1 MRLKIPQR
9 VKDKIKAGRV
19 KAAAPP
25 PQKSTKST
33 PPKSPKSIA
42 PQPKKSTRVD
52 GLPPKKSKYSPNPY
66 RNKKTGQHTGKDGL
80 TQAERWQGIDP
91 KGVKAPDPLQGFI
104 HWYNDLEPHILKSN
118 NRWELW
124 RLTEAQARI
133 IEATLKVNQETGFFD
148 HELLLSVSPRR
159 HGKSISFAML
169 TIYTL
174 MSRANHL
181 IRLLGSTTEA
191 SNKTQFHLVSKIIEN
206 SPKIKY
212 RFYPL
217 KKYITLSEIRYKNQ
231 STISVG
237 SGFRATTAFGEKVN
251 ILWVSDFH
259 SFMDLD
265 SYNAL
270 SAATLDSENSQIWID
285 SNVDAIDGPVHQLQQ
300 ESKHDPQMFHHQIV
314 YENWPDFEQRAPK
327 WINRQKAKRLEK
339 TSLPAAFLRDVL
351 GKRSEQKNAL
361 FPLEIR
367 EQCQEPYTLPIHNLE
382 QITRGRAYKIG
393 AGLDRSKSFS
403 TAFGSDATVWSV
415 VCKVASPRHGQ
426 AEYWLLSQT
435 IFKVNTAQIIKKQI
449 LHDHEKYKLDNS
461 ILENYEITD
470 LSPWLSS
477 QGIEH
482 ETLSATEKLQTSVF
496 SEMFRIFN
504 EKRFHYPQ
512 DSKQFDSELSTFTYV
527 QKKGGRGFGF
537 GHSSRK
543 FHDDTVYSAGYAIHS
558 LRSMILH
565 SYNLS
570 AIQCLNKSP
579 RRNFCYLMGGEM
591 ILPGCSPACRA
602 HHEVENMFRE
612 YLQFDLESDMSLV
625 EFFYN
630 KVILTGPRI
639 RMAC

>member
-1 MRLKIPQR
+1 
-9 VKDKIKAGRV
+9 
-19 KAAAPP
+19 
-25 PQKSTKST
+25 
-33 PPKSPKSIA
+33 
-42 PQPKKSTRVD
+42 
-52 GLPPKKSKYSPNPY
+52 
-66 RNKKTGQHTGKDGL
+66 
-80 TQAERWQGIDP
+80 
-91 KGVKAPDPLQGFI
+91 
-104 HWYNDLEPHILKSN
+104 LKSN
-118 NRWELW
+118 NRWEPW
-124 RLTEAQARI
+124 GLTEPQARI
-133 IEATLKVNQETGFFD
+133 IEATLKVNQDTGQFD

-159 HGKSISFAML
+159 HGKTIAFCML
-169 TIYTL
+169 CIFTL
-174 MSRANHL
+174 MSRANHF
-181 IRLLGSTTEA
+181 IYLLGSTTDA
-191 SNKTQFHLVSKIIEN
+191 SQKTQFSLITRIIEN

-237 SGFRATTAFGEKVN
+237 SGFSATTSYGLKVN
-251 ILWVSDFH
+251 VLYCVDFH
-259 SFMDLD
+259 SFVSLE

-270 SAATLDSENSQIWID
+270 SAATLDSENSQILID
-285 SNVDAIDGPVHQLQQ
+285 SNVDQIDGPVHQL
-300 ESKHDPQMFHHQIV
+300 ELEAPNDPHMFLHKIE
-314 YENWPDFEQRAPK
+314 YENWQDFEQRAPS

-339 TSLPAAFLRDVL
+339 TSLPAAFLRDVY
-351 GKRSEQKNAL
+351 GRRSEQKNAL

-403 TAFGSDATVWSV
+403 TAFGADASVWSV
-415 VCKVASPRHGQ
+415 VCKVASLRHGQ

-449 LHDHEKYKLDNS
+449 LHDHEKYKLDNA

-496 SEMFRIFN
+496 SEMFRILN
-504 EKRFHYPQ
+504 ERRFHYPQ

-537 GHSSRK
+537 GHGSRK
-543 FHDDTVYSAGYAIHS
+543 FKDDTVYSAGYAIHS
-558 LRSMILH
+558 LRSMILN
-565 SYNLS
+565 SYDLS

-579 RRNFCYLMGGEM
+579 RQNFCYLMGGEM